1 MKTLLNPRI
10 REITGERIVRLRPDA
25 ERRWGRMNAHQ
36 MVCHL
41 TDAYRGLLGDRSP
54 STAMR
59 EPKLAGRTVMK
70 WVALYSPTPW
80 PHGVRTRPE
89 IDQEKGGTRPADFEL
104 DLAAHESMCDRFLH
118 NLHTVAARPHFIF
131 GSLSPS
137 EWARWAYLHTDHHL
151 RQFGL

>member
-1 MKTLLNPRI
+1 MRTLLDPRI
-10 REITGERIVRLRPDA
+10 RAITGERIARLHPDA

-41 TDAYRGLLGDRSP
+41 TDAYRGLLGEGSP
-54 STAMR
+54 ASVGR
-59 EPKLAGRTVMK
+59 RPKLFGRTVMK

-89 IDQEKGGTRPADFEL
+89 IDQEKGGTRPREFRL
-104 DLAAHESMCDRFLH
+104 DLAAHESICDRFLH
-118 NLHTVAARPHFIF
+118 NLETVAAHPHFLF
-131 GSLSPS
+131 GHLSPA